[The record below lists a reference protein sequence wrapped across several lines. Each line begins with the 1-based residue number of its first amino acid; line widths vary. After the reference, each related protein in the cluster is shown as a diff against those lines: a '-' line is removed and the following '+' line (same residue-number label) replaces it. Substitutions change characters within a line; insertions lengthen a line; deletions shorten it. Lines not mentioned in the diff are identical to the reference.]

1 MGINWLV
8 LSLSGNPQHNTMIYS
23 MTGYGEASAELQGK
37 TYHIEVKSLN
47 GKSSDI
53 RFRSSINLRDKEM
66 PLRKLV
72 MELGMRGKFDVNLN
86 IQSAGQ
92 EDNQLNSVAL
102 DGYYREM
109 KRFSDK
115 HGLPT
120 GDVLQTLIRLP
131 NVVQV
136 GDDKLSEEEWSTLE
150 SMVRT
155 AMTQLNNFR
164 QEEGTSLISDLKTRV
179 ANINSALE
187 QVREQNPER
196 VENIKQ
202 RIKKNLA
209 QHIADENVDEN
220 RFEQELLYYMEKLD
234 INEEMVRLEQHTK
247 YFMAEIEKP
256 AIQKGK
262 KLNFISQEMGREI
275 NTLGAK
281 AQHSEIQQL
290 VVNMKNELEK
300 IKEQVLNIL

>member
-1 MGINWLV
+1 
-8 LSLSGNPQHNTMIYS
+8 
-23 MTGYGEASAELQGK
+23 MTGYGEASAELNGK

-53 RFRSSINLRDKEM
+53 RFRSTTNLRDKEM
-66 PLRKLV
+66 SLRKLV
-72 MELGMRGKFDVNLN
+72 LELGMRGKFDVNLSV
-86 IQSAGQ
+86 QSAAGLD
-92 EDNQLNSVAL
+92 DNQINSVAL
-102 DGYYREM
+102 DGYYEEL
-109 KRFSDK
+109 KRFTDK
-115 HGLPT
+115 HDLPT

-131 NVVQV
+131 NVVQMS
-136 GDDKLSEEEWSTLE
+136 DSKLSDEEWSIIEGMTTQALE
-150 SMVRT
+150 
-155 AMTQLNNFR
+155 QLNNFR
-164 QEEGTSLISDLKTRV
+164 KEEGKSLISDLKERV
-179 ANINSALE
+179 ASINSSLDKI
-187 QVREQNPER
+187 REQNPER
-196 VENIKQ
+196 VENVKQ

-209 QHIADENVDEN
+209 QHMSEENVDEN